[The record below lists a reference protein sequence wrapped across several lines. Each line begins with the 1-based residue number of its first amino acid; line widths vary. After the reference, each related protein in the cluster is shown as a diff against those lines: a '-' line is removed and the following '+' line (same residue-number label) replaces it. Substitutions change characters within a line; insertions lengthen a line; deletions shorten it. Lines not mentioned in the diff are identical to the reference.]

1 MTAAL
6 TRAAWL
12 FVLWAVLIG
21 TAPADL
27 AAGVVPAL
35 LGAWA
40 SVRLLPPGGARLRLA
55 ALPGYALRFA
65 RQSVVAGWDVAR
77 RSFAAAPAPR
87 TGFVEY
93 TPGIPGRTAREGFAS
108 ITALLPGTVPAG
120 DDGRTITYHCLD
132 TRQPVAEDLG
142 AEEAAFVRVLGEDGK
157 RG

>member
-6 TRAAWL
+6 ARAAWF

-35 LGAWA
+35 LAAWA
-40 SVRLLPPGGARLRLA
+40 SVRLLPPGGSRVRLG

-77 RSFAAAPAPR
+77 RAFASTPAPR
-87 TGFVEY
+87 TGWVEY
-93 TPGIPGRTAREGFAS
+93 APDIASPAAREAFAS
-108 ITALLPGTVPAG
+108 VTALLPGTVPAG

-132 TRQPVAEDLG
+132 TAEPVAEDLR
-142 AEEAAFVRVLGEDGK
+142 AEEAAFVRVLGEPPK